1 MTSYE
6 TRTHIE
12 KLLKAG
18 NTKRNEMKK
27 RPGQMSLNPETSST
41 NVNDVSAPHLV
52 GTPYTVLKY
61 WYHKE
66 TSLKNLHNEKE
77 IQIKN

>member
-1 MTSYE
+1 MQNVM
-6 TRTHIE
+6 
-12 KLLKAG
+12 KW
-18 NTKRNEMKK
+18 RNDQAKWV
-27 RPGQMSLNPETSST
+27 LHPETSST

-66 TSLKNLHNEKE
+66 TSLKNLYNEKE
-77 IQIKN
+77 IQIKNWSYKLSRETAKTK